1 MRSLVVVETENGRLA
16 DATLRVI
23 SAVMQHGL
31 PVDVL
36 LPDAALAS
44 TVEQISGVERVLV
57 MEGDT
62 GDQVTPETLAA
73 QLQALHATYSLI
85 AASHR
90 TLGRSA
96 LPRAAALAGGAFIPD
111 VTAVEGENAFVRSLY
126 AGSVIAHVSSASAV
140 TFATF
145 RASSFAPVADSGGNG
160 TRVTL
165 EPVARFTRT
174 KLVERQASAQTGR
187 DLPDARIVVAGGR
200 GLASKDNMDR
210 LRELAEKMGAALGA
224 SRAAVD
230 AGYAPNTAQVGQTGK
245 MVAPDV
251 YLAFGISGAI
261 QHLAGMKDSKT
272 IVAINKDP
280 DAPIFSVADIGLVG
294 DLFEAIGAL
303 EAHVGAGGATQ

>member
-1 MRSLVVVETENGRLA
+1 MRSLVIVETEGGRLA
-16 DATLRVI
+16 DARLRVI
-23 SAVMQHGL
+23 SAVMQYGR

-36 LPDAALAS
+36 LPDAALAAS
-44 TVEQISGVERVLV
+44 VEKIAGIERVLV
-57 MEGDT
+57 MT
-62 GDQVTPETLAA
+62 GEANEHVAPETLAA
-73 QLQALHATYSLI
+73 QLHAIHGAYSLI
-85 AASHR
+85 ATSHR

-111 VTAVEGENAFVRSLY
+111 VVAVEGDSGFVRSLY
-126 AGSVIAHVSSASAV
+126 AGSVVANVRTRSAV
-140 TFATF
+140 TFASF
-145 RASSFAPVADSGGNG
+145 RASSFAPAADSGGTA

-174 KLVERQASAQTGR
+174 KLVERQASAQTGH
-187 DLPDARIVVAGGR
+187 DLSDARIVVSGGR
-200 GLASKDNMDR
+200 GLASRDNMDR
-210 LRELAEKMGAALGA
+210 LGDLAQKMGAALGA

-261 QHLAGMKDSKT
+261 QHLAGMKDSKI

-280 DAPIFSVADIGLVG
+280 DAPIFEVADFGIVG
-294 DLFEAIGAL
+294 DLFEIVPAL
-303 EAHVGAGGATQ
+303 TKALNELKAEG